1 MWEFALGCALGCL
14 TGFVIGVIVAV
25 AIWGS
30 KEPLP
35 WDV

>member
-1 MWEFALGCALGCL
+1 MWEFALGCL